1 MDPPLPLDPLD
12 EPPSW
17 LALYRPGLLT
27 LAAFAALVV
36 VAAVTRAGQL
46 KKALTA
52 LEDEA
57 AELRADLAAAD
68 AALTPPLPAGT
79 TAAAAQA
86 WCAADAACVAVTF
99 EGPRDGPSAGAVYAK
114 TAAGMAAFVANETG
128 GWSTWARADPAAV
141 WHVVW
146 TGGQSNSVG
155 TNSQTTGY
163 PTWPTTTRMYPRQ
176 KTRPQPLTHPPT
188 HPSS

>member
-1 MDPPLPLDPLD
+1 MKAQRGIAATTIAANARFHRSAALLVALLPLAT
-12 EPPSW
+12 SS
-17 LALYRPGLLT
+17 
-27 LAAFAALVV
+27 AAFSFF
-36 VAAVTRAGQL
+36 AGYVPVG
-46 KKALTA
+46 
-52 LEDEA
+52 D
-57 AELRADLAAAD
+57 D
-68 AALTPPLPAGT
+68 ALTPPLPAGT